1 VIVQALRSHWLSN
14 TTDASFRFC
23 SFDGSYWSDAQRLYA
38 SIQQHAESED
48 FDALKKDAHTLKG
61 SSRMIKAERFGEACY
76 ALELAAK
83 QDDQVEDV
91 LKNFNAEFE
100 ELQQLIQQK
109 L

>member
-1 VIVQALRSHWLSN
+1 MQVLDFAALMELMGGSEDVAKQLL
-14 TTDASFRFC
+14 
-23 SFDGSYWSDAQRLYA
+23 GSYWPDAQRLHA

-100 ELQQLIQQK
+100 ELQQVIRQK